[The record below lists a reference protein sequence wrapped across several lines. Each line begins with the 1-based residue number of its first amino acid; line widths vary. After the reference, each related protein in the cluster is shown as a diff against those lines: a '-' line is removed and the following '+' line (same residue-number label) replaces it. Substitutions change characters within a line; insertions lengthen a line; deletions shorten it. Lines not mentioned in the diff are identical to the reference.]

1 MLFVLVNIKVILKIY
16 LLTIYILTAYLNLNN
31 FVKNN
36 ISEVSENNKFEPL
49 PPISVSEAQYKTR
62 EFSIQENQPV
72 VDLQSSIDKNPEHCN
87 PSENALPHYVCG
99 FKSRDFVYLDAE
111 KGSIK
116 HLFQYN

>member
-1 MLFVLVNIKVILKIY
+1 MVLLKIY

-49 PPISVSEAQYKTR
+49 RVSEAQYKTR

-72 VDLQSSIDKNPEHCN
+72 VDLQSSLDKNPKQCN

-99 FKSRDFVYLDAE
+99 FKSHDFVYLDAE

-116 HLFQYN
+116 HLFQFN